1 MIATCCKTGVEP
13 EEVPLVVLPLCRRIE
28 DMNHDHRAKVA
39 KQQDHEWAARVV
51 RTIGQIEADFFHAA
65 GPLSERMMTEGHLA
79 IEKVVKDPWQ
89 IIENDWM
96 TQVVCPDWKMAR
108 GVGTGDM
115 WLQISE
121 ISADEEGNEHT
132 WIAAATKTGPSFL
145 CVALVFRRGLQ
156 EYAEAII
163 RDDKAVGALWQQ
175 GFARDE
181 ESLALFVPIHIPA
194 EKLAQAFEQ
203 NDLTATV
210 APFGKAMA
218 QAIAAK
224 PALDTLLEQVRAAG
238 KRK

>member
-1 MIATCCKTGVEP
+1 MVA
-13 EEVPLVVLPLCRRIE
+13 LPLCKRIE
-28 DMNHDHRAKVA
+28 DMDHEHRAKVA

-65 GPLSERMMTEGHLA
+65 GPLSERMVTEGHLA

-96 TQVVCPDWKMAR
+96 TQVVCPDWKMTR

-145 CVALVFRRGLQ
+145 CVELVFRRGLQ

-163 RDDKAVGALWQQ
+163 RDDKAVRGLWEL

-203 NDLTATV
+203 NDLAATV

>member
-1 MIATCCKTGVEP
+1 MASTSAKGLTNMDHE
-13 EEVPLVVLPLCRRIE
+13 
-28 DMNHDHRAKVA
+28 HRAKA
-39 KQQDHEWAARVV
+39 ANRQDHEWAARVV

-65 GPLSERMMTEGHLA
+65 GPLSERMMTEGLLA
-79 IEKVVKDPWQ
+79 IEKVAKDPWQ
-89 IIENDWM
+89 VIENDWM
-96 TQVVCPDWKMAR
+96 TQVVCPDWKMTR

-115 WLQISE
+115 WLQVSE

-145 CVALVFRRGLQ
+145 CVELVFRRGLQ
-156 EYAEAII
+156 DYAEAII
-163 RDDKAVGALWQQ
+163 RDDKAVAALWQQ

-224 PALDTLLEQVRAAG
+224 PALDTLLEQVRAAA